1 MTYQPS
7 IKRNFLREYG
17 IITGLGIVGYVARY
31 LSGQFTTQFNLIL
44 FALSYLLVAFSWEIL
59 RIINRQLNQW
69 LPFEKGIPLRIFVQ
83 ISIGVVLALFI
94 RLMIFLFGEPYFTQ
108 PLDKLFLVSTW
119 LIYVL
124 GVTIVNGIFITT
136 YFISRWKDSIREAE
150 RLEKEKAIV
159 QFDNLKNQLNP
170 HFLFNA
176 LSSLNSLIAEN
187 QQLASEFLQQLSKIY
202 RYILQNKDKNLVSLQ
217 TELDF
222 IRNYVL
228 LAETRF
234 QNSLKFDF
242 DIPTPVPDKSIVPV
256 TLQVLIE
263 NALKHN
269 RIDEQHPLHIHI
281 TVALNYLEVSNNFQ
295 PRKTVDTSNKQ
306 GLENLKSLYR
316 FYSDE
321 PVLIDQT
328 ESTFCV
334 KIPLLD

>member
-1 MTYQPS
+1 
-7 IKRNFLREYG
+7 
-17 IITGLGIVGYVARY
+17 
-31 LSGQFTTQFNLIL
+31 
-44 FALSYLLVAFSWEIL
+44 
-59 RIINRQLNQW
+59 
-69 LPFEKGIPLRIFVQ
+69 VQ
-83 ISIGVVLALFI
+83 ILIGVALALII
-94 RLMIFLFGEPYFTQ
+94 RLLIYLFGEPYLQQ

-124 GVTIVNGIFITT
+124 GVTIINGIFITT

-222 IRNYVL
+222 IHHYVL

-234 QNSLKFDF
+234 QNSLKFEF
-242 DIPTPVPDKSIVPV
+242 DVPLPVPDKSIVPV

-269 RIDEQHPLHIHI
+269 RIDEQHPLRIRIH
-281 TVALNYLEVSNNFQ
+281 VENNYLEVSNNFQ
-295 PRKTVDTSNKQ
+295 PRKIVDTSNKQ

-316 FYSDE
+316 FYSSE
-321 PVLIDQT
+321 PVHIEQS
-328 ESTFCV
+328 ESTFNV
-334 KIPLLD
+334 KIPLLDQ